1 MMMLTE
7 EKEDKYRIPMFD
19 GDKGK
24 YSMWKIHEGF
34 WEDKKK
40 VSWVSVIDKTDEL
53 LSAEEYT
60 CGQCTEL
67 VDQVDMQG
75 NVMQVSQTH
84 DLTNEEKKLYTDN
97 VTAMNKIIECM
108 SDKLLVPL
116 MVAVGLKK
124 SVYLVKKWLETNYV
138 EVKALDSLKDLMGK
152 LSDLHPCDFKE
163 SIFYLM
169 ELEDLNHKLA
179 KIGNRYSLDELQLKL
194 EVLKKIPD
202 ASDDKPNE
210 KWSSF
215 QSAYRMEEKLEV
227 TTWMEFKEHLTR
239 EWKVISAPTNVDG
252 SKKAGKALAVT
263 KDAGSTYFP
272 GPCGNCGK
280 KGHKASACKA
290 PKGSK
295 KKGKGKS
302 NGGGNNGGGNGG
314 GNSGGRGS
322 SNKVKKCYKCQS
334 LDHMIKDCP
343 KWKDEVTKSE
353 KVEVA
358 LMVHEVPVL
367 LEMEPSKPMLVEE
380 LPYHMPSWWANACE
394 SSDEEDE
401 DDDGDSL
408 PVFLPWEDDDE
419 SSYGS
424 IPPLIP

>member
-1 MMMLTE
+1 MMSTE
-7 EKEDKYRIPMFD
+7 EKEDKYRIPTFD
-19 GDKGK
+19 GDKEK

-40 VSWVSVIDKTDEL
+40 VSWVSVIDKTNEL
-53 LSAEEYT
+53 PSAEEYT

-67 VDQVDMQG
+67 VDQVDAQG
-75 NVMQVSQTH
+75 NVMQVSQTR

-97 VTAMNKIIECM
+97 ATAVNKIIECV

-116 MVAVGLKK
+116 MVAAGPKK
-124 SVYLVKKWLETNYV
+124 SVYLVKKWLETNYA
-138 EVKALDSLKDLMGK
+138 EVKASDSLKDLMGK
-152 LSDLHPCDFKE
+152 LSNLHPCDFEE
-163 SIFYLM
+163 SIFYLA

-215 QSAYRMEEKLEV
+215 QSAYRMEEKLEA
-227 TTWMEFKEHLTR
+227 TTWTEFKEHLTR

-263 KDAGSTYFP
+263 EDAGSTYFP
-272 GPCGNCGK
+272 GQCGNCGK

-290 PKGSK
+290 PKGIK
-295 KKGKGKS
+295 KKGKGKT
-302 NGGGNNGGGNGG
+302 NGSGNNGGNGS
-314 GNSGGRGS
+314 GNSNGRGS

-334 LDHMIKDCP
+334 PDHMIKDCP
-343 KWKDEVTKSE
+343 KWKDEATKSE

-358 LMVHEVPVL
+358 LMVHEVP
-367 LEMEPSKPMLVEE
+367 KPVPVEE
-380 LPYHMPSWWANACE
+380 LPCRMPNWWADACE
-394 SSDEEDE
+394 SSDEEEE
-401 DDDGDSL
+401 DDDGESL
-408 PVFLPWEDDDE
+408 PVFLPREDDDA
-419 SSYGS
+419 SSYGL